1 MTIKLRAL
9 ACVALAL
16 GPSAARVR
24 SATAT
29 AARHHGCAMWSV
41 QTPARSTQ
49 AEEEACMLAIA
60 NDDPLPAGWR
70 RLDDFGSVEAT
81 IDDASELLG
90 GAHRLDVTVRDDADD
105 LELVRLYV
113 SGELVASATRSSGV
127 SVDEDASASATL
139 SVVLESRDR
148 DSWELRW
155 RSSSGVEFSDSVE
168 RDGANAHETRG
179 LAP

>member
-1 MTIKLRAL
+1 MTIKLFAL

-16 GPSAARVR
+16 GPSAARVK
-24 SATAT
+24 SASAA

-41 QTPARSTQ
+41 QTPAHATQ

-60 NDDPLPAGWR
+60 NDEPLPAGWST
-70 RLDDFGSVEAT
+70 LDDLGDVEAT

-113 SGELVASATRSSGV
+113 SGELVASATRSTGV
-127 SVDEDASASATL
+127 SVDEDGHGSATL
-139 SVVLESRDR
+139 SAPVASRECY
-148 DSWELRW
+148 SWELRW
-155 RSSSGVEFSDSVE
+155 RSDSGVELHYSVA
-168 RDGANAHETRG
+168 RDGAKVRESHGAV
-179 LAP
+179 P